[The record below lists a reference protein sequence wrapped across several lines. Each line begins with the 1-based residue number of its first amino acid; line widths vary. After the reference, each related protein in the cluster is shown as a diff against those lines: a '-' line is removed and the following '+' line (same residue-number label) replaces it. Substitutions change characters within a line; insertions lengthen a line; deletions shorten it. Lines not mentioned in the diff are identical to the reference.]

1 MSLVLRRSDQRATT
15 RVAPTTHS
23 CGRIPLMDR
32 LEPREG
38 KHHPALLV
46 AIAAAAI
53 LLLLSLALFFRIGRL
68 EEQLTDLAGQVEEN
82 RVQASTAATGAE
94 KAARQAS
101 SAEENARL
109 AALGRSVAETEAA
122 SARVEA
128 DQALSD
134 ATQARTELEQ
144 ARQDAETELNR
155 LHGALGKIVE
165 TRRTALGLV
174 MNLDS
179 DALEFDFDK
188 AFLRPENRELLS
200 RIAGILLT
208 SRDYAIYVYGHTD
221 DVGSDHY
228 NLELSERRAQSVRDY
243 IVEVGV
249 DSALIETRGFGKTKP
264 LAAGTSTEARARNR
278 RVEIGIVNTHVSYTD
293 TVLEAQQP

>member
-1 MSLVLRRSDQRATT
+1 MNGLS
-15 RVAPTTHS
+15 PT
-23 CGRIPLMDR
+23 P
-32 LEPREG
+32 G
-38 KHHPALLV
+38 KRQLAFPV
-46 AIAAAAI
+46 AIAAAVI
-53 LLLLSLALFFRIGRL
+53 LLLLALALAHRISRL
-68 EEQLTDLAGQVEEN
+68 EEQVADLAGQVEEN
-82 RVQASTAATGAE
+82 AATASTAATGAA

-101 SAEENARL
+101 SAQENARL
-109 AALGRSVAETEAA
+109 AALGRRVAETEAA
-122 SARVEA
+122 SARAEA

-134 ATQARTELEQ
+134 ATQARTELERV
-144 ARQDAETELNR
+144 RQDAETELNR
-155 LHGALGKIVE
+155 LHDALGQVVE

-174 MNLDS
+174 MNLGS

-221 DVGSDHY
+221 DIGSDSY
-228 NLELSERRAQSVRDY
+228 NLELSGRRAQSVRDY

-249 DSALIETRGFGKTKP
+249 DSVLIETKGFGKTKP
-264 LAAGTSTEARARNR
+264 LVAGTSPQARARNR

-293 TVLEAQQP
+293 TVREAQQP

>member
-1 MSLVLRRSDQRATT
+1 
-15 RVAPTTHS
+15 
-23 CGRIPLMDR
+23 MDR
-32 LEPREG
+32 LAPREG
-38 KHHPALLV
+38 NHHPALLV
-46 AIAAAAI
+46 AIAAAVV
-53 LLLLSLALFFRIGRL
+53 LLLLSLALLYRISRL
-68 EEQLTDLAGQVEEN
+68 EEQLTDLAGQVKEN
-82 RVQASTAATGAE
+82 AARASTAATGAE

-101 SAEENARL
+101 SAQENARI
-109 AALGRSVAETEAA
+109 AALGRRVAETEAA
-122 SARVEA
+122 SARAHA

-134 ATQARTELEQ
+134 AAQARTELEQ
-144 ARQDAETELNR
+144 VRHDAETELNR
-155 LHGALGKIVE
+155 LHGALGQIVE

-174 MNLDS
+174 MNLGS

-221 DVGSDHY
+221 DIGSDHY

-249 DSALIETRGFGKTKP
+249 DSGLIETKGFGKTKP
-264 LAAGTSTEARARNR
+264 LVAGTSAQARAQNR
-278 RVEIGIVNTHVSYTD
+278 RVEIGIVNTHVRYTD
-293 TVLEAQQP
+293 TVREAQ

>member
-1 MSLVLRRSDQRATT
+1 MNGPS
-15 RVAPTTHS
+15 PT
-23 CGRIPLMDR
+23 P
-32 LEPREG
+32 G
-38 KHHPALLV
+38 KRNLAFPV

-53 LLLLSLALFFRIGRL
+53 LLLLSLALLYRISRL
-68 EEQLTDLAGQVEEN
+68 EEQLTDLSGQVVEN
-82 RVQASTAATGAE
+82 RARASTAATGAE

-101 SAEENARL
+101 AAQENARL
-109 AALGRSVAETEAA
+109 AALGRRVAETEAA

-134 ATQARTELEQ
+134 ATRARTELEQ
-144 ARQDAETELNR
+144 VRHDAETELNR
-155 LHGALGKIVE
+155 LHDALGKIVE

-174 MNLDS
+174 MNLGS

-221 DVGSDHY
+221 DVGSDNY
-228 NLELSERRAQSVRDY
+228 NLELSETRAQSVRDY

-249 DSALIETRGFGKTKP
+249 DSALIETKGFGKTKP
-264 LAAGTSTEARARNR
+264 LVAGTSTEDRARNR

-293 TVLEAQQP
+293 TVREAQQP